1 MLPRTPETL
10 LADLLARVVPL
21 APRARVL
28 LDGVGSRELADGL
41 LPGLLAAGR
50 PAVQVHADTFWR
62 PAGERFTYG
71 AEDAE
76 HFRTGWLD
84 AGALTR
90 EVLTSGE
97 RCLPAL
103 RDVASDR
110 SARVAP
116 VEVPEAGVVLV
127 DGLFLVGLP
136 ADLTIHVALS
146 PGALARRGV
155 PAWQVEAF
163 VAYDD
168 EVRPGDNV
176 AVLVRAE
183 DPRRPAVRFR

>member
-1 MLPRTPETL
+1 MLPRTPTTL
-10 LADLLARVVPL
+10 LDDLLARVVSLP
-21 APRARVL
+21 PRARVL
-28 LDGVGSRELADGL
+28 LDGIGSRQLADGL
-41 LPGLLAAGR
+41 LPGLLVAGR
-50 PAVQVHADTFWR
+50 PGLQVHAETFWR

-84 AGALTR
+84 VGTLTR
-90 EVLTSGE
+90 EVLTAGS

-103 RDVASDR
+103 RDVATDR
-110 SARVAP
+110 SVRVAP
-116 VEVPEAGVVLV
+116 VDVPEAGVVLV

-136 ADLTIHVALS
+136 ADLTIHVTLS

-155 PAWQVEAF
+155 PGWQHEAF
-163 VAYDD
+163 ATYDE
-168 EVRPGDNV
+168 EVRPGDV
-176 AVLVRAE
+176 ADVLVRAE